1 MFNPD
6 LTNISTNRI
15 VSDLKNKGFFAF
27 EQALTPHY
35 VEELL
40 QEIDFNQLLLNN
52 NDVGVVKAQDI
63 KFFTHCLA
71 GSKKTYDVIT
81 SRRILD
87 ICKEYFDDNYK
98 LTNHRVYQTSK
109 NSHMPWHTDNNRQI
123 GKQLSEKHNMP
134 GLLFLFYLSDV
145 EKNAFQYIKDS
156 HKWSRKYSGEIY
168 LSDSYIDSKY
178 GEDILT
184 FPMKKG
190 SFILCDIH
198 GIHRAEPFHDQ
209 NYNRTTLLFQ
219 VDQVGS
225 NNVGHGEKNIV
236 NTEYLENLTPEVMDY
251 LGFGFKRDYPAFPN
265 TSIGTMTLPDILE
278 LQKQLLPKTLEAINK
293 NIVKSLLPAEAIINV
308 KRILW
313 HFKSKY
319 SPQKPKV
326 EDSK

>member
-1 MFNPD
+1 MFNPNFV
-6 LTNISTNRI
+6 NISTSEI
-15 VSDLKNKGFFAF
+15 VNDLKDKGYFAF
-27 EQALTPHY
+27 EQALTTQY

-52 NDVGVVKAQDI
+52 NDVGVVTSQDI

-71 GSKKTYDVIT
+71 GSKKIYDVIT
-81 SRRILD
+81 SRKVLD
-87 ICKEYFDDNYK
+87 VCKEYFNDNYK
-98 LTNHRVYQTSK
+98 LTNHRIYQTSQ

-134 GLLFLFYLSDV
+134 GLLFLFYFSDV

-156 HKWSRKYSGEIY
+156 HKWSRKYSHEIY
-168 LSDSYIDSKY
+168 LSDSYIDNTYSK
-178 GEDILT
+178 DILT
-184 FPMKKG
+184 FPMLKG
-190 SFILCDIH
+190 SLILCDIH
-198 GIHRAEPFHDQ
+198 GIHRAKPFQDKT
-209 NYNRTTLLFQ
+209 YNRTTLLFQ

-225 NNVGHGEKNIV
+225 ENIGHGEKNLV

-265 TSIGTMTLPDILE
+265 TSIATMKLQDILE
-278 LQKQLLPKTLEAINK
+278 LQKQLLPKTLEALNK
-293 NIVKSLLPAEAIINV
+293 NIVKSLLPAEALINA

-319 SPQKPKV
+319 SNQKPKI
-326 EDSK
+326 